1 MWCWKDDVFVQDHEL
16 MISPF
21 DHGFLYG
28 IGFFETFRTYNGE
41 PFLFE
46 EHMARLRAALAEYKI
61 TLPYSNEQLK
71 EVIYELTSRSDRRE
85 GYFRLNVSAG
95 NEGLGLQA
103 SVYDNPTVIIFR
115 KELTAGPVEKNACIL
130 KTVRSMPEQTQRYK
144 SHHYANNILAR
155 QEVPSLQHIEGI
167 FLNEK
172 GFICEGITS
181 NIFWVRDDCLFTPS
195 INTGILNGI
204 TRQFVIKLA
213 NNLNLAVTEGEFL
226 VDELRK
232 ADECFVTTSIQ
243 EIIPIRQLDQTIF
256 AGSAGTIYKK
266 LHHQYRNKRGDDL
279 FDA

>member
-1 MWCWKDDVFVQDHEL
+1 MWCWKDDVFVSEKEL

-46 EHMARLRAALAEYKI
+46 EHMQRLRTALAEYKI

-71 EVIYELTSRSDRRE
+71 QVIYELTSRCDSRE

-103 SVYDNPTVIIFR
+103 SAYNQPTVIIFR
-115 KELTAGPVEKNACIL
+115 KELVAGPAEKDACIL
-130 KTVRSMPEQTQRYK
+130 KTIRNTPEQKERYK

-155 QEVPSLQHIEGI
+155 QELPSLKNIEGFFI
-167 FLNEK
+167 NDKSFLA
-172 GFICEGITS
+172 EGITS
-181 NIFWVRDDCLFTPS
+181 NIFFVKDGCLFTPS
-195 INTGILNGI
+195 LNTGILNGI
-204 TRQFVIKLA
+204 TRQFVMRLA
-213 NNLNLAVTEGEFL
+213 KDLKIQVIEGEFL
-226 VDELRK
+226 VEELLK
-232 ADECFVTTSIQ
+232 ADECFITTSIQ
-243 EIIPIRQLDQTIF
+243 EIIPIRALEQTLF
-256 AGSAGTIYKK
+256 LGSEGPVYKK
-266 LHHQYRNKRGDDL
+266 LHQRYRMERGDDL